1 MLLIVILIFGL
12 VKSNNLINSKTSVD
26 VHNNFRSQLGRLFSS
41 VNNLKII
48 NNNFIMFGITIDF
61 EILNIAE
68 LTCDYGTTCPTL
80 ICNSL
85 RNKTLSNM
93 GLAFLALYPTGNVS
107 CTNFSFISNA
117 TMITFIMG
125 KGNKIT
131 TPISCDTVGE
141 CFTEICILFKNKQDF
156 SDTDFM
162 GFMGQCT

>member
-1 MLLIVILIFGL
+1 MLLIVLLIFGL
-12 VKSNNLINSKTSVD
+12 VKSNNLIDSKKSTD
-26 VHNNFRSQLGRLFSS
+26 VHNNFKSQLGRLFSA
-41 VNNLKII
+41 KITTTQTT
-48 NNNFIMFGITIDF
+48 NNFTMFGITIDF
-61 EILNIAE
+61 AILNIAE
-68 LTCDYGTTCPTL
+68 LTCDYETTCPTL

-93 GLAFLALYPTGNVS
+93 GLAFLALYPSGSVS
-107 CTNFSFISNA
+107 CTNFPFISNA

-141 CFTEICILFKNKQDF
+141 CFTETCILLKNKDF
-156 SDTDFM
+156 PDMNFM